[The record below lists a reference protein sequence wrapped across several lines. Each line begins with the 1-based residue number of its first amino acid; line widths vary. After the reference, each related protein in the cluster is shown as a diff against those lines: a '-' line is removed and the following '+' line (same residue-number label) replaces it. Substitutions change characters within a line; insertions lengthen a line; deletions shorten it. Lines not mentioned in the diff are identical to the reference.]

1 MPTVNSLQQHLFCV
15 FIWNVSNHDSCALVL
30 TSQNSIEVD
39 DEMGVRLLD
48 MLRVGSLLRRL
59 LRHGVWR
66 VGRIEG
72 QDHRHV
78 RSEASP
84 STSERV
90 FHTIRL
96 VLAGCRAGFEALS
109 EFEMLMALERRH
121 YELLIG
127 LW

>member
-1 MPTVNSLQQHLFCV
+1 M
-15 FIWNVSNHDSCALVL
+15 SNHDSCALVL
-30 TSQNSIEVD
+30 TSQNSIKVN

-78 RSEASP
+78 RSKASP
-84 STSERV
+84 STCEGI

-96 VLAGCRAGFEALS
+96 VLAGRRAGFEALS
-109 EFEMLMALERRH
+109 KFEMLMALERRH
-121 YELLIG
+121 HELLLG